1 MSSRA
6 SGTAKDANSLRIV
19 LQHRDHSSMIYEL
32 SCNGA
37 ELDLRFTPRAGTND
51 PGEWRIEARPGRE
64 AGVAC
69 VTEWAATRAEALRA
83 VGLSWVS
90 SAATHRLPRFDWE
103 AVAAALTAVRA
114 L

>member
-1 MSSRA
+1 M
-6 SGTAKDANSLRIV
+6 
-19 LQHRDHSSMIYEL
+19 QHRDRDSMIYEL

-37 ELDLRFTPRAGTND
+37 ELDLRFTPREETND
-51 PGEWRIEARPGRE
+51 PGEWRVEARLGR
-64 AGVAC
+64 ADDAAC

-83 VGLSWVS
+83 VGVKWVS
-90 SAATHRLPRFDWE
+90 SAATHRLPTFDWE